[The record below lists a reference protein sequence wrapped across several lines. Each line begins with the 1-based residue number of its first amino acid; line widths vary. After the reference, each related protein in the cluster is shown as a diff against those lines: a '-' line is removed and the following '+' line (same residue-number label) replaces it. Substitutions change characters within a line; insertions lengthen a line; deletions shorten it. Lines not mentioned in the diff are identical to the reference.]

1 MLRYPKLW
9 RARHGSRRRRQLTAG
24 LTDHVWNLSELL
36 NHFSQHIHTMRSV
49 VYLAAVLASTLG
61 LVVMVGSLAWFV
73 IVALDIW
80 AVPAPAFD
88 SVAWKDE
95 IKTEQGCRLEMADWL
110 IDKRFLDG
118 KTRLEVITML
128 GEPPHTGYF
137 KDWDLVYWL
146 GRERGF
152 ISIDSEWLVV
162 RLDPKG
168 WVREYRI
175 VRD

>member
-1 MLRYPKLW
+1 
-9 RARHGSRRRRQLTAG
+9 
-24 LTDHVWNLSELL
+24 
-36 NHFSQHIHTMRSV
+36 
-49 VYLAAVLASTLG
+49 
-61 LVVMVGSLAWFV
+61 
-73 IVALDIW
+73 
-80 AVPAPAFD
+80 
-88 SVAWKDE
+88 
-95 IKTEQGCRLEMADWL
+95 
-110 IDKRFLDG
+110 
-118 KTRLEVITML
+118 ML